1 MVGPDD
7 LTPEGMAAVLS
18 EVLDRPVRAEFVTGA
33 EHKARMIRSGAS
45 EAWAQSMADMADAQ
59 NGQGFYGAARPD
71 HPRPRAHRISASG
84 ARRCSSRR
92 LCRTEPHSSL
102 QQHPLQLPEPPS
114 AAPHHC
120 GARAR
125 WSGAGRAWRAG

>member
-1 MVGPDD
+1 MASSSPASPSAFTARTSFGPAVAARLLLDASWTGQEDVPVVGPDD

-59 NGQGFYGAARPD
+59 NGQGFYGAAQPTTPD
-71 HPRPRAHRISASG
+71 LAPTGFRQWCEEVFKPAA
-84 ARRCSSRR
+84 
-92 LCRTEPHSSL
+92 LPH
-102 QQHPLQLPEPPS
+102 
-114 AAPHHC
+114 
-120 GARAR
+120 
-125 WSGAGRAWRAG
+125 